1 MCCLVCTAL
10 GWLFCF
16 LFLLAG
22 TLEFE
27 PTFETLDEAHE
38 EEYHKGQGEAS
49 NHDAELHDDQDLFG
63 VFIKNVACLS
73 PQSDPITD
81 FQGVARS
88 FRSYS

>member
-27 PTFETLDEAHE
+27 PTLETLNEAHE
-38 EEYHKGQGEAS
+38 EQYHKGQGQAS
-49 NHDAELHDDQDLFG
+49 NHNA
-63 VFIKNVACLS
+63 
-73 PQSDPITD
+73 
-81 FQGVARS
+81 
-88 FRSYS
+88 